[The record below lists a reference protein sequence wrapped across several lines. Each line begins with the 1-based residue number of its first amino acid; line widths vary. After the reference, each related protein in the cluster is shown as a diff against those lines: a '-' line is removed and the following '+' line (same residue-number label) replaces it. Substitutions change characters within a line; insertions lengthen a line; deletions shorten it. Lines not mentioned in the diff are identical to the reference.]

1 MTPSLQVEIET
12 IPQLLDVEVYDAGT
26 ALQVEVEQL
35 PQYLDVSIAD
45 AAEHLDITVSPDY
58 LGVFPAT
65 IQWVDT
71 YTEAQYNVVSNK
83 EWQVQ

>member
-12 IPQLLDVEVYDAGT
+12 IPQLLD
-26 ALQVEVEQL
+26 VEVEQL

-58 LGVFPAT
+58 LGVFPAK

-83 EWQVQ
+83 EWQIQ